1 MNKYLVGV
9 ALILSCSLS
18 NAITYKAAVDGKV
31 LRMDG
36 GTCAGISLTKQSGL
50 MGEQPLANCKLDL
63 PARVKWLSDDTFMMV
78 ETERNNESSPPRV
91 YISKIKSVKGN
102 KVVISDIWTGWGNQ
116 KDENITYT
124 IVK

>member
-1 MNKYLVGV
+1 MKRFLLMGI
-9 ALILSCSLS
+9 LLSCSIA
-18 NAITYKAAVDGKV
+18 NATDYKTAVDGKV

-50 MGEQPLANCKLDL
+50 MGEQPLSHCSLDL

-78 ETERNNESSPPRV
+78 ESEKSNDTSPPRV
-91 YISKIKSVKGN
+91 FVSKIKSVKGN
-102 KVVISDIWTGWGNQ
+102 KVVIKDIWTGWGNQ
-116 KDENITYT
+116 KDEEITYT

>member
-1 MNKYLVGV
+1 MKKIIFAGFILVSSF
-9 ALILSCSLS
+9 A
-18 NAITYKAAVDGKV
+18 NAANYKAAIDGKV

-36 GTCAGISLTKQSGL
+36 GTCAGISLTKKSGL

-63 PARVKWLSDDTFMMV
+63 PARVKWLSDDTFVMI
-78 ETERNNESSPPRV
+78 ETEKSNDTSPPRV

-102 KVVISDIWTGWGNQ
+102 KVVISDIWTGWGNN
-116 KDENITYT
+116 KDEDITYT